1 MHKGS
6 RLKLC
11 GDAFGL
17 PHTSSADLHEQTKF
31 IGVVGKKVR
40 GYKRVRKGEAE
51 DEGRLTS
58 VEKNKNKKVTKYTEN
73 PLVETSKLA
82 AIIIAQL

>member
-31 IGVVGKKVR
+31 RGCGKETVR
-40 GYKRVRKGEAE
+40 VYKRVRKREAE

-58 VEKNKNKKVTKYTEN
+58 VEKKTRTKRS
-73 PLVETSKLA
+73 L
-82 AIIIAQL
+82 IH

>member
-31 IGVVGKKVR
+31 RGCGKEKVR
-40 GYKRVRKGEAE
+40 VYKRVRKGEAE

-58 VEKNKNKKVTKYTEN
+58 DEKIKNKKVTNT
-73 PLVETSKLA
+73 LRIL
-82 AIIIAQL
+82 